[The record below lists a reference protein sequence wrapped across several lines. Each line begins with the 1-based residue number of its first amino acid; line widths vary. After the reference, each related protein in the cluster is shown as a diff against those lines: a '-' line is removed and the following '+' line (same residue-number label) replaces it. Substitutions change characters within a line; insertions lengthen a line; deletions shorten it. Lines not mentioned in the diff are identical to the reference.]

1 MADDTLRQT
10 PEVIEA
16 VRRLPADTYNQ
27 RAFRI
32 KRALDLSLK
41 HRILPSEQWT
51 KFEEVSGSDFFSRLF
66 PFRVIER
73 EKGRERGCC
82 LVCLQWYREGKMTLH

>member
-41 HRILPSEQWT
+41 HRILPTEQWT
-51 KFEEVSGSDFFSRLF
+51 KFEEVSGSDSFSRNVSFLGN
-66 PFRVIER
+66 RER
-73 EKGRERGCC
+73 EVVALFAYSGIEK
-82 LVCLQWYREGKMTLH
+82 VK